1 MGTWD
6 RVSPHRWGW
15 PGSAE
20 CNLPVC
26 GLCPSDHS
34 LFKAP
39 ALTTSLF
46 RGVWPPPDWVP
57 SPSKVHL
64 LLLAAHPTPG
74 SFPPDTLLSN
84 SSLFKNLASTAPS
97 AGLAPGAGMWL
108 VVDLLSMLVARGS
121 VSSAAQMRLRTREAV
136 WQPEPPGSTFSSHPG
151 SAKAA
156 ISVPCTGRRR
166 CRGIF
171 PYGTILFPKM
181 LCLSHPELPKPR
193 PMEPFSRLPS

>member
-20 CNLPVC
+20 RNLPVC

-64 LLLAAHPTPG
+64 LLLAAHPAPG
-74 SFPPDTLLSN
+74 SFPPDALLSD
-84 SSLFKNLASTAPS
+84 SSVQE
-97 AGLAPGAGMWL
+97 PGKQGPYCRPGPRGWDVARG
-108 VVDLLSMLVARGS
+108 LLSTLVARGS
-121 VSSAAQMRLRTREAV
+121 VSSPAQMRLRTREAV
-136 WQPEPPGSTFSSHPG
+136 WQPEPQVSTFSSHPG
-151 SAKAA
+151 SAKAG
-156 ISVPCTGRRR
+156 ISVPCTGHHR
-166 CRGIF
+166 RGIF
-171 PYGTILFPKM
+171 PYVTVLFPKM
-181 LCLSHPELPKPR
+181 PCLSHPKLPKPH